1 MPELC
6 LWNYL
11 WIDILAFE
19 FLCNLFIH
27 LECIHECIHIYI
39 YLDCDSS
46 SIVQFDTKIK
56 IKMLCEVEH
65 NCPRIVVTS
74 MLINTSYILLWMD
87 VINIGNIVKGNGCLM
102 KLFKMDTSIF
112 IYENVDICVLGVL
125 FVLSSMARKYAIIWD
140 KTMFIFF
147 KCNFQMFYLFFFQSN
162 FNYLRP
168 ISNWNCL
175 SFIFYF
181 NNNKKKRIKI
191 TRE

>member
-1 MPELC
+1 M
-6 LWNYL
+6 NVY
-11 WIDILAFE
+11 
-19 FLCNLFIH
+19 
-27 LECIHECIHIYI
+27 IYI

-56 IKMLCEVEH
+56 IKMLSEVEH